1 MKKVLL
7 SLVAGLVS
15 FAGYSQLSGTYTIDP
30 NGSGPTNFTTWNAAV
45 TALETNGVSGA
56 VTFNVSDDTFNES
69 VQLDAIPGSSTTNTV
84 TFQADPSNTGEA
96 VLANNSF
103 YGHVLRIDGTTNVTF
118 SGLTIEATN
127 YYCRPVYLASTNT
140 NILFEN
146 NNIHA
151 YAYSTTS
158 NYNAS
163 IYGSFTTSNN
173 VVFDGNDIANG
184 QIYLYYSDD
193 VVFTGNNIHDTY
205 YYGAYLYNCDDTY
218 WEDNF
223 ISAGDGST
231 SYYGYCMYI
240 YYGSGHTILSN
251 EIAGNGYG
259 YNYGIRLYY
268 HYGTSGNPTRIE
280 NNFIYNLS
288 NNSYYSYGIYT
299 YYTGNIDVKHN
310 TISSEGAG
318 YGGYN
323 MYMAN
328 YSYSYGG
335 NTVMNNILHNPY
347 DGNGYGYN
355 AYFYAYNAT
364 STYFDTLDGNVY
376 DYHGGEFYSYVYG
389 SGQQTSL
396 SGWQTATGNQEANS
410 VNTSV
415 PFMGGGDYHINPSM
429 AALAIDNAGVP
440 TNVYDDIDG
449 ETRYAFSANPDPG
462 ADEFVV
468 PTNNAAVSDLIK
480 PDAPLCSDDTTVI
493 AVLANTGL
501 VPLTSCTLTYALN
514 GSVVTT
520 MAFSGNVPVGGD
532 TSLTI
537 VSSTSFSNGDEVKV
551 WSSMPNGVVDS
562 NAANDTASVEM
573 MAGLTGTFNIPN
585 DYPTLTDAA
594 ADVMDKGICGHVV
607 MEVSPG
613 SYNEQI
619 ILGEFVGAGE
629 NATLTWRSTTGNAGD
644 VDINYNTSAAVVDLN
659 GADWVTFENLTL
671 RNSTTF
677 YGYTVLLQNGAEHN
691 TFDHNIIKA
700 GEYYTTSSSLSPFRS
715 TGLNNDLTVTNN
727 EILGG
732 GYGLYIQGT
741 GSSSRIENVVVE
753 NNLLNRATYRS
764 AHLYYID
771 GFEFNNNEVT
781 NDSVQSN
788 FYYGVYMFYVDDFNV
803 TGNYI
808 GSEASYPYSTLYGG
822 YAYPLYMYY
831 CVGSNN
837 PRSEVSN
844 NCVTAGKSGS
854 NYYGYYGIY
863 SYYSGL
869 YNFHNNSVAKV
880 GGYSGYYGGMF
891 RLGGLVSV
899 KNNSFLNY
907 VDGLA
912 FYADGFTVSEED
924 NNNFFTTG
932 SQLIYYGTTQYAT
945 LEDYQTASGFG
956 ANSIVTDPAYIDTL
970 GCVTCNDTLD
980 NAGTPTQMY
989 DIDSNMRSVNTPDI
1003 GPKEWVSPANF
1014 TLGGD
1019 STYCA
1024 DEVTIEAGPAQSVT
1038 WSVNGNSSTAP
1049 TLTLSGGN
1057 EAVTYNVL
1065 VSIQTEFC
1073 GSAADNALITL
1084 VPNAHLDSNIHI
1096 CADDNATL
1104 DPGGL
1109 ASGSYAWSTG
1119 AMTQTIL
1126 VDEPGT
1132 YTVTKDVQGCVSTA
1146 TTEVTQSEAV
1156 QIIGTEVCSD
1166 DLPLTLDATIANGTT
1181 YAWSGGASPNTATNT
1196 FNDGGAY
1203 TVTASDAF
1211 GCSSVDSFE
1220 VVVLE
1225 EPEAVITTPSYS
1237 GFIYVF
1243 DASTSPYLTA
1253 SSTVNW
1259 NFGAG
1264 ASPATSTNVSESV
1277 IYPWSNPSNPTTYSV
1292 SLEIN
1297 NGCGVDIATQI
1308 IQPSLGI
1315 ENLATGEFAI
1325 FPNPA
1330 NDVVTI
1336 ATKDVEAGNIQI
1348 LDMSGRVVA
1357 QAPMSAGSNN
1367 HDINVS
1373 SLAAGAYIVKV
1384 ATDANTQMQQLI
1396 VQ

>member
-7 SLVAGLVS
+7 SLVVGLAS
-15 FAGYSQLSGTYTIDP
+15 LTGFSQLSGTYTIDP

-45 TALETNGVSGA
+45 TALETNGVSAA

-84 TFQADPSNTGEA
+84 TFQADPSNSGEA
-96 VLANNSF
+96 KLAFGSSQ
-103 YGHVLRIDGTTNVTF
+103 VLRVNGTTNVTF
-118 SGLTIEATN
+118 SGLTFESTGAYTRTI
-127 YYCRPVYLASTNT
+127 YLSGTNT

-146 NNIHA
+146 NKIVG
-151 YAYSTTS
+151 YFLTTTS
-158 NYNAS
+158 NSNTS
-163 IYGSFTTSNN
+163 IYAYFTNSNN
-173 VVFDGNDIANG
+173 VVFDGNEILNA
-184 QIYLYYSDD
+184 YAYVYYS
-193 VVFTGNNIHDTY
+193 NNIQFTNNRVENTY
-205 YYGAYLYNCDDTY
+205 YYGLYLYQASNSLI
-218 WEDNF
+218 EDNY
-223 ISAGDGST
+223 ISAGDGTS
-231 SYYGYCMYI
+231 SYYGYGLI
-240 YYGSGHTILSN
+240 LYYGSGNNVLGNDIN
-251 EIAGNGYG
+251 GNGYG
-259 YNYGIRLYY
+259 YNYGVYIYY
-268 HYGTSGNPTRIE
+268 HYGTSGLPTRIE
-280 NNFIYNLS
+280 NNFIHGTS
-288 NNSYYSYGIYT
+288 ACSYYSYGIYT
-299 YYTGNIDVKHN
+299 YYSGNLDIKHN
-310 TISSEGAG
+310 TISSVGSG

-323 MYMAN
+323 MMMYS
-328 YSYSYGG
+328 YSYSYGN
-335 NTVMNNILHNPY
+335 NTVVNNILHNPY
-347 DGNGYGYN
+347 DGQGYGYN

-364 STYFDTLDGNVY
+364 TNFFDTLDGNVY
-376 DYHGGEFYSYVYG
+376 DFHGGEFYSYVYG
-389 SGQQTSL
+389 TGLQTSM
-396 SGWQTATGNQEANS
+396 SGWQSALSDEANG
-410 VNTSV
+410 VNTTV
-415 PFMGGGDYHINPSM
+415 PLVSSTDLHINPSM
-429 AALAIDNAGVP
+429 AALAFDNTGIP
-440 TNVYDDIDG
+440 TNVNDDIDD
-449 ETRYAFSANPDPG
+449 EVRYAFNSNPDPG

-480 PDAPLCSDDTTVI
+480 PDAPLCSDDTTVV

-537 VSSTSFSNGDEVKV
+537 VSSTSFTNGDEVKV

-562 NAANDTASVEM
+562 NAANDTASVDLWS
-573 MAGLTGTFNIPN
+573 GLSGTYNIPN

-594 ADVMDKGICGHVV
+594 ADVMDKGVCGHVV
-607 MEVSPG
+607 MEIAPG

-629 NATLTWRSTTGNAGD
+629 NGTLTWRSTTGNASD
-644 VDINYNTSAAVVDLN
+644 VIINYNTSAAVVDLN
-659 GADWVTFENLTL
+659 GSDYVRFEDLTIE
-671 RNSTTF
+671 NTTTF
-677 YGYTVLLQNGAEHN
+677 YGYTVRLQGGAEN
-691 TFDHNIIKA
+691 CSFNGNIIKA
-700 GEYYTTSSSLSPFRS
+700 GQLATTSSSLSPFYAN
-715 TGLNNDLTVTNN
+715 GLNHNLTITNN
-727 EILGG
+727 EILRG
-732 GYGLYIQGT
+732 GYGLYIN
-741 GSSSRIENVVVE
+741 GSSTSSRIQNVVIE
-753 NNLLNRATYRS
+753 NNDIKNAYYYQTYMQ
-764 AHLYYID
+764 YIN
-771 GFEFNNNEVT
+771 GFEFNNNVVT
-781 NDSVQSN
+781 NDTNIYLFS
-788 FYYGVYMFYVDDFNV
+788 YGVRMYYIDNFNV
-803 TGNYI
+803 TGNYV
-808 GSEASYPYSTLYGG
+808 GSDAAYSGSSFYGG
-822 YAYPLYMYY
+822 YAYPLYIYY

-844 NCVTAGKSGS
+844 NCVSAGRPGAS
-854 NYYGYYGIY
+854 YYGYYGIY

-869 YNFHNNSVAKV
+869 YNFHNNSVSRL
-880 GGYSGYYGGMF
+880 GGYSGYYAGLF
-891 RLGGLVSV
+891 NQGGLVSV

-907 VDGLA
+907 MDGLA
-912 FYADGFTVSEED
+912 FYADGFTVSESD
-924 NNNFFTTG
+924 HNNFFTTG
-932 SQLIYYGTTQYAT
+932 SQLVYYGTTTYTNLQ
-945 LEDYQTASGFG
+945 DYQNGSGYDMH
-956 ANSIVTDPAYIDTL
+956 SVQTDPAYVDTL
-970 GCVTCNDTLD
+970 ACVTCNDTLD

-1049 TLTLSGGN
+1049 NLTLSGGN

-1073 GSAADNALITL
+1073 GSASDNALITL
-1084 VPNAHLDSNIHI
+1084 VPNANLDSNVHI

-1109 ASGSYAWSTG
+1109 SSGSYAWSTG
-1119 AMTQTIL
+1119 AMTQTIV

-1132 YTVTKDVQGCVSTA
+1132 YSVTKNVMGCVSTA
-1146 TTEVTQSEAV
+1146 TTVVTQSEAV
-1156 QIIGTEVCSD
+1156 QILGTEVCSD

-1181 YAWSGGASPNTATNT
+1181 YAWSGGASPTTATNT
-1196 FNDGGAY
+1196 FNDAGAY

-1225 EPEAVITTPSYS
+1225 EPQAVITTPSYS

-1259 NFGAG
+1259 NFGVG
-1264 ASPATSTNVSESV
+1264 ASPATSTNVLQTV
-1277 IYPWSNPSNPTTYSV
+1277 VYPWSSPSNPTTYSV

-1297 NGCGVDIATQI
+1297 NGCGVDIATKVI
-1308 IQPSLGI
+1308 APTL
-1315 ENLATGEFAI
+1315 TGVEGLEAGQFTI

-1336 ATKDVEAGNIQI
+1336 ATKDVDAGNIQI

-1367 HDINVS
+1367 HEINVS
-1373 SLAAGAYIVKV
+1373 SLSAGAYIVKV
-1384 ATDANTQMQQLI
+1384 ATDASTQMQQLI